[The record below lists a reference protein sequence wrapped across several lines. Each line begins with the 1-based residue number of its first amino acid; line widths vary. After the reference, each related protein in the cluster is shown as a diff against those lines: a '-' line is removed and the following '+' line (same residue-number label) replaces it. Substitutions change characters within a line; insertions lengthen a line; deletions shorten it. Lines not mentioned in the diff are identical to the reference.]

1 MTDERDSGWRVD
13 WGGIDG
19 CAFDVVVV
27 VVDVVVLSGSKS
39 WRLFIMCSAW
49 LSSFVLRLSSEE
61 E

>member
-1 MTDERDSGWRVD
+1 MTEERGSGRRVD
-13 WGGIDG
+13 WGGVDG
-19 CAFDVVVV
+19 GDFGVIVV
-27 VVDVVVLSGSKS
+27 VVVLSGSKS